1 MLIGKLLAVV
11 PRENETGDT
20 KPQQSGGMK
29 LHLQTTD
36 VCVDRSGLEC
46 HYRLLT
52 HTHTHTSN
60 HCQAYWKPCTDE
72 QTGNKENYMGELV
85 AFHIDRYVGFHRTA
99 AVVPRHFTYEQLQK
113 LAADLQ
119 VSHNGL

>member
-52 HTHTHTSN
+52 HTHTHIEPLPGVLETM
-60 HCQAYWKPCTDE
+60 YRRTDR
-72 QTGNKENYMGELV
+72 Q
-85 AFHIDRYVGFHRTA
+85 
-99 AVVPRHFTYEQLQK
+99 
-113 LAADLQ
+113 
-119 VSHNGL
+119 